1 MPTTLHRPSRSPAR
15 AAVVLL
21 AASLLVVAAAGPTA
35 GAPAGTGHGSEH
47 GSSHGPHRDR
57 FPTTIQ
63 LPNGFQPEGI
73 AIGALPFAYFGSLA
87 DGDIYRA
94 DLRTGRGRV
103 ISEGPGTPSV
113 GLELDGRGRL
123 FVSGGAAGDGRV
135 VDVRTGE
142 VLASYAF
149 ATGATFVNDVTV
161 TRHAAWFTDSLNAV
175 LYQVPLGRR
184 GSLPDPDDVS
194 ALPLTGDLVF
204 QAGFNVNGI
213 APAPDGRGLLV
224 VQSNTGLLFRVD
236 PRTGDTTQVD
246 LGGETVPNGD
256 GILLRGRTLF
266 VVQNQLNQV
275 AVIRLDRR
283 GTEGTVVERVTDP
296 RFDVPTTVASFANR
310 LYLPNARFSTTPTP
324 ETTYTAVAI
333 PRP

>member
-15 AAVVLL
+15 AGIVFL
-21 AASLLVVAAAGPTA
+21 ATTLLVVVAAGPTA
-35 GAPAGTGHGSEH
+35 GAPAAAHHS
-47 GSSHGPHRDR
+47 PHRDR
-57 FPTTIQ
+57 FPTTIR
-63 LPNGFQPEGI
+63 LPDGFRPEGI
-73 AIGALPFAYFGSLA
+73 AIGVLPFAYFGSLA

-113 GLELDGRGRL
+113 GLELDRRGRL

-142 VLASYAF
+142 VLASYPF
-149 ATGATFVNDVTV
+149 ATGDTFVNDVTL
-161 TRHAAWFTDSLNAV
+161 TRDAAWFTDSLNPV

-184 GSLPDPDDVS
+184 GSLPDPDEVNT
-194 ALPLTGDLVF
+194 LPLSGDLVF
-204 QAGFNVNGI
+204 QDGFNTNGI
-213 APAPDGRGLLV
+213 APTPDGQGLLV

-236 PRTGDTTQVD
+236 PGTGATTQVD

-256 GILLRGRTLF
+256 GILLRGRTLY

-275 AVIRLDRR
+275 TVVRLDRR

-296 RFDVPTTVASFANR
+296 RFDVPTTVASFAGR
-310 LYLPNARFSTTPTP
+310 LYLPNARFSTPPTP